1 MEASGDGD
9 QRHKLGMED
18 DDWQDTEN
26 SYRGPTLGPD
36 PTTAPD
42 FMTTDGPTP
51 PARPPLVARNESPTM
66 NGRLD
71 TNGQELE
78 EDELEGT
85 AAVLLSSQVNGGS
98 DSNAAKAGRLLT
110 FADETGGSLVEM
122 TYSNRTHYSKQA
134 GPGAVQGVPKGSCC
148 VVQ

>member
-9 QRHKLGMED
+9 KRPKLAMED

-26 SYRGPTLGPD
+26 SYRGPSLGPD

-51 PARPPLVARNESPTM
+51 PQLIRNNNSTM
-66 NGRLD
+66 NGTLD
-71 TNGQELE
+71 SNDHEI
-78 EDELEGT
+78 EDDDLEGT
-85 AAVLLSSQVNGGS
+85 AEVLSPPQAGGGN
-98 DSNAAKAGRLLT
+98 DSNVAKTGRLLT

-134 GPGAVQGVPKGSCC
+134 GPGAVQGVSKGGCC